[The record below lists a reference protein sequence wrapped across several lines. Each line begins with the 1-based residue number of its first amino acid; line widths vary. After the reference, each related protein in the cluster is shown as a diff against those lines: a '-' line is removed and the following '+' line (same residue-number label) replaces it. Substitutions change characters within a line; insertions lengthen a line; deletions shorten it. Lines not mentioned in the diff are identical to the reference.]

1 MDYKSINI
9 LSLLLAIE
17 MMVAFDGSS
26 GEILFPSAPPREE
39 FVKDPRH
46 RGNHN
51 SSSTPA
57 EEDIEERYLS
67 QNTDS
72 AIFGDEKTNT
82 YSSNVA
88 SSVGGSGGH
97 YYGYE
102 SNGYNPT
109 QSNTEYIPN
118 SQNGNN
124 YRPDNAIGGNG
135 IYYSGSTNNYDG
147 SYNQGNGNPFS
158 DPRPNTP
165 EIVAFSAIR
174 ANTNTNSGF
183 SKPIQFERTI
193 TDVGYGWNSRESYF
207 ECYHPGTYVFSWSA
221 VSPTELETRLSLFKN
236 GQETGHHSW
245 ADRNGY
251 QSASQMAVLNLI
263 RGDRVELRLTEG
275 RLYEP
280 SSSRR
285 GYNTF
290 SGFKLN

>member
-1 MDYKSINI
+1 MDYKHINI
-9 LSLLLAIE
+9 FSLLLVIE

-26 GEILFPSAPPREE
+26 GEILFPSAPSRGDVVKTPRS
-39 FVKDPRH
+39 

-51 SSSTPA
+51 SSSTHA
-57 EEDIEERYLS
+57 EDDIDERYLS

-72 AIFGDEKTNT
+72 AIFGDGKTNT

-88 SSVGGSGGH
+88 GSVGGSGGK

-102 SNGYNPT
+102 SNGYSPT

-147 SYNQGNGNPFS
+147 SYNQGNGNSFS
-158 DPRPNTP
+158 DSRPNTP

-263 RGDRVELRLTEG
+263 RGDRVDLRLTEG

>member
-17 MMVAFDGSS
+17 MMVAFGGSS
-26 GEILFPSAPPREE
+26 GEILFPSAPPRGE
-39 FVKDPRH
+39 FVKDPRNI
-46 RGNHN
+46 RNHN

-57 EEDIEERYLS
+57 EEDIDERYLS

-82 YSSNVA
+82 YSFNVA

-135 IYYSGSTNNYDG
+135 IYYSGGTNNYDG

-158 DPRPNTP
+158 DSRPNTP
-165 EIVAFSAIR
+165 ESIAFNAIR

-207 ECYHPGTYVFSWSA
+207 ACYHPGTYVFSWSA
-221 VSPTELETRLSLFKN
+221 VSPTELETRISLFKN

-251 QSASQMAVLNLI
+251 QSASQMSVLNLI

-280 SSSRR
+280 YSSRR

>member
-1 MDYKSINI
+1 MDYKHINI
-9 LSLLLAIE
+9 FSLLLAIE

-26 GEILFPSAPPREE
+26 GEILFPSTPSRGDVVKNPRS
-39 FVKDPRH
+39 
-46 RGNHN
+46 RGNHD
-51 SSSTPA
+51 SSSTNA
-57 EEDIEERYLS
+57 EDDIDERYLS

-72 AIFGDEKTNT
+72 AIFGDGKTNT

-88 SSVGGSGGH
+88 GSVGGSGGQ

-102 SNGYNPT
+102 SSGYNPT

-135 IYYSGSTNNYDG
+135 IYYSGGSNNYDG

-158 DPRPNTP
+158 DSRPNTP
-165 EIVAFSAIR
+165 ESVGFSAIR

-221 VSPTELETRLSLFKN
+221 VSPTELETRISLFKN

>member
-26 GEILFPSAPPREE
+26 GEILFPSAPPRGE
-39 FVKDPRH
+39 FVNDPRNI
-46 RGNHN
+46 RNHN

-57 EEDIEERYLS
+57 EEDIDERYLS

-82 YSSNVA
+82 YSFNVA

-118 SQNGNN
+118 YQNGNN

-147 SYNQGNGNPFS
+147 SHNQGNSNPFS
-158 DPRPNTP
+158 DSRPNTP

-193 TDVGYGWNSRESYF
+193 TDVGYGWNTRGSYF

-236 GQETGHHSW
+236 GQESGHHSW

>member
-1 MDYKSINI
+1 MNYKSINI
-9 LSLLLAIE
+9 VSILFAIE

-26 GEILFPSAPPREE
+26 GEILFPSAPPGGE
-39 FVKDPRH
+39 FVKDPRTI
-46 RGNHN
+46 RNHN

-57 EEDIEERYLS
+57 EEDIDERYLS

-82 YSSNVA
+82 YSFNVA

-147 SYNQGNGNPFS
+147 SYSQGNGNPFS
-158 DPRPNTP
+158 DSRPNTP

>member
-9 LSLLLAIE
+9 LSILLAIE

-26 GEILFPSAPPREE
+26 GEILFPSAPPRGE
-39 FVKDPRH
+39 FVKDPRNI
-46 RGNHN
+46 RNHN

-57 EEDIEERYLS
+57 EEDIDERYLS

-158 DPRPNTP
+158 DSRPNTP

-263 RGDRVELRLTEG
+263 RGDRVDLRLTEG